1 LKQTSDKEA
10 IEMAKTAN
18 PEDLVLEAMERAL
31 ADPTPRKLHG
41 TKANPGIFLAS
52 SAAAKVAAQ
61 LCLERGLIAPC
72 DQQRTK
78 SKAVTLYGLAPAGIA
93 YLLEHDPLRQ
103 LLTATHDAVAR
114 LARTSADCQQTLAS
128 VQQQAAQL
136 QEVVQRAATRLEPPN
151 MEKMLAAVQT
161 ARNEGGTAAAGKPAD
176 ASVPAGSPAAP
187 GTSNDPS
194 SKLADEL
201 QQHVQQHKRQSPLR
215 PLDLPQL
222 FRFARSRQPALSLGQ
237 FHDLVRRLSDA
248 GRIRLSPFTQAMY
261 QLPDPQ
267 CAMIVGRE
275 IMYYVEGV

>member
-1 LKQTSDKEA
+1 
-10 IEMAKTAN
+10 MAKTAN

-52 SAAAKVAAQ
+52 SAAAKAAAQ

-72 DQQRTK
+72 GQQRTK
-78 SKAVTLYGLAPAGIA
+78 SKAVALYGLAPAGIA

-114 LARTSADCQQTLAS
+114 LAKTSADCQQTLAS

-161 ARNEGGTAAAGKPAD
+161 ARNEVGTAAGPAAAGKSAD
-176 ASVPAGSPAAP
+176 ASVPAGSPAAS
-187 GTSNDPS
+187 GASSDPAA
-194 SKLADEL
+194 KLADEL

-261 QLPDPQ
+261 QLPEPQ
-267 CAMIVGRE
+267 CAMVVGRE